1 MLDFFIDYFPLFI
14 EGINLTLFLAFFG
27 TFFGVI
33 IGALIAFM
41 RIQTIHFTDS
51 RFVRIM
57 KHIMRSIAIIYIDII
72 RGTPMI
78 VQASLFYYG
87 LVSGFMPPLIAGLV
101 IISFN
106 TAAYIAEI
114 IRSGINGLD
123 KGQMEAAKSLGLT
136 EKQAM
141 IHVVLPQAMKN
152 SLPSLLNELIVN
164 VKDSAVLSVIQVT
177 ELFYSSKSAASSSYQ
192 VLESYMIAA
201 VIYLILTLVL
211 SRGVNYLVHRQSNG
225 GLGRMSRKSQTLPVS
240 QTVEE
245 AGL

>member
-1 MLDFFIDYFPLFI
+1 MWALFIEYLPLFI
-14 EGINLTLFLAFFG
+14 EGIKVTLFLAIAG
-27 TFFGVI
+27 TFFGII
-33 IGALIAFM
+33 IGAILAFM
-41 RIQTIHFTDS
+41 RIQTTHFTDS
-51 RFVRIM
+51 AFVRVI
-57 KHIMRSIAIIYIDII
+57 KTLVRWLAIVYIDII

-114 IRSGINGLD
+114 IRSGINALNS
-123 KGQMEAAKSLGLT
+123 GQMEAAKSLGLT
-136 EKQAM
+136 EGQAM
-141 IHVVLPQAMKN
+141 IHVILPQVMKN
-152 SLPSLLNELIVN
+152 SLPALLNELIVN

-192 VLESYMIAA
+192 VLESYLIAA
-201 VIYLILTLVL
+201 VIYLILTLIL
-211 SRGVNYLVHRQSNG
+211 SRGVSYIVNRSNKKPA
-225 GLGRMSRKSQTLPVS
+225 RISLPVS

-245 AGL
+245 AGM